1 MVGSSPAMVLHR
13 WLKGNGGVCD
23 FFFVR
28 VRLVVHNERLMNKG
42 MDLFF
47 LNIINNNKKIKK
59 SLENK

>member
-1 MVGSSPAMVLHR
+1 MAGSSSAMVVRR

-47 LNIINNNKKIKK
+47 FPKYN
-59 SLENK
+59 